1 MGHLQF
7 LISSRFQL
15 MLFASK
21 PKGVFIEFTDHARR
35 VMRAN
40 SHKAPMVI
48 EGFAEC
54 EADDEEGWEE
64 IIEHFLPKNAPNGL
78 LMASCSVCPAKRLVR
93 HGEIDPRKINEE
105 GIRQ

>member
-1 MGHLQF
+1 
-7 LISSRFQL
+7 

-48 EGFAEC
+48 EGLAEC
-54 EADDEEGWEE
+54 EADDEEGR
-64 IIEHFLPKNAPNGL
+64 G
-78 LMASCSVCPAKRLVR
+78 RLR
-93 HGEIDPRKINEE
+93 LG
-105 GIRQ
+105 